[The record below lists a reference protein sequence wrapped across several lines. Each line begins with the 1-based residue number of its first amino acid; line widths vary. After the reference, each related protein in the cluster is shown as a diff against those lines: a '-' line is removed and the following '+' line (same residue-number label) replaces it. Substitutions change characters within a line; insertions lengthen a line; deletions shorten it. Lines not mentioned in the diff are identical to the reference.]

1 MSNEIVREACKNAR
15 NGEIHLG
22 TANGW
27 GEKTNA
33 LYKALGE
40 CKIPNSGSSR
50 NLGRCYNEYSFDVV
64 VDEQTFTVVYSVD
77 SSD

>member
-1 MSNEIVREACKNAR
+1 MSNEIVKEACERAR

-33 LYKALGE
+33 LYKELNE
-40 CKIPNSGSSR
+40 LKIANSGSSR
-50 NLGRCYNEYSFDVV
+50 NLGRCYNEYAFDILF
-64 VDEQTFTVVYSVD
+64 EERTYTVVYSVD